1 MSSYKQLMNR
11 EVANFGV
18 LYTKLHN
25 FHWFVKGFQ
34 FYQLHQLFE
43 NFYDEATE
51 TFDAIAERLLMI
63 GEKPFAT
70 LTSFLANATIKEA
83 TGNETKDEM
92 VKATLADFKLIN
104 GELTEIVKLAQE
116 AGDEVTVDLILGI
129 QGAIQKQ
136 IWMLTAVLS

>member
-1 MSSYKQLMNR
+1 MSSYKQLLNR

-43 NFYDEATE
+43 NFYDETTE

-70 LTSFLANATIKEA
+70 LASFLANATIRS
-83 TGNETKDEM
+83 T
-92 VKATLADFKLIN
+92 
-104 GELTEIVKLAQE
+104 
-116 AGDEVTVDLILGI
+116 
-129 QGAIQKQ
+129 
-136 IWMLTAVLS
+136 TAPAAK

>member
-1 MSSYKQLMNR
+1 MSSYKQLLNR

-25 FHWFVKGFQ
+25 FHWYVKGFQ

-43 NFYDEATE
+43 HLYDEATE

-70 LTSFLANATIKEA
+70 LTAFLANTTIKEA
-83 TGNETKDEM
+83 SGTETKEEM
-92 VKATLADFKLIN
+92 IRITLADFQLIN
-104 GELTEIVKLAQE
+104 GELTQIVKLAQE
-116 AGDEVTVDLILGI
+116 ASDEVTVDLILGI
-129 QGAIQKQ
+129 QGGIQKH